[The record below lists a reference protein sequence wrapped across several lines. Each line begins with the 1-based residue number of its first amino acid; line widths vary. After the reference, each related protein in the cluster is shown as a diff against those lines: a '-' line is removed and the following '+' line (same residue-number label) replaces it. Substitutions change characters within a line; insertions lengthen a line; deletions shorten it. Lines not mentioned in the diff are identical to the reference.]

1 MEFTQEF
8 IEANGLNED
17 QVKAVTGFVQT
28 DIVPTLKKTYD
39 EEYKGKANENA
50 EGILSGASKYAKE
63 KLGVEIE
70 REQGEKWADYLQRVS
85 ETHFSSKEK
94 ALADK
99 EKEYQDKLAN
109 FKGGDEY
116 KAELDKIKGELDTYK
131 KQVAELEPLRGID
144 EKYNETVSKLTNMQ
158 KEVAYGSVKPNFPE
172 TANQYEVEAK
182 WNKFKNDIEAQY
194 NIELIDGKPFA
205 IDKENVHKKVELAS
219 LVAANEDISSLTQG
233 RSQKGTGAKPTDS
246 ISVEGLPF
254 KVPKGADSTELTKIV
269 KEYVLNEVGS
279 ITSNAYAKKFQEYY
293 LKAKQSA

>member
-8 IEANGLNED
+8 IEANGLNDD
-17 QVKAVTGFVQT
+17 QVKAVKGFLDT
-28 DIVPTLKKTYD
+28 EIVPTLKKTYD
-39 EEYKGKANENA
+39 EEYRGKANENA

-63 KLGVEIE
+63 KLGVNIE

-85 ETHFSSKEK
+85 EAHFSSKEQE
-94 ALADK
+94 LADK

-109 FKGGDEY
+109 FKGGEQY
-116 KAELDKIKGELDTYK
+116 QQELEKLKQEKDNLL
-131 KQVAELEPLRGID
+131 KQVAELEPLKGID

-158 KEVAYGSVKPNFPE
+158 KEVAYGSVKPNFPD
-172 TANQYEVEAK
+172 TANPYEVDAK
-182 WNKFKNDIEAQY
+182 WNKFKSDVEEKY

-219 LVAANEDISSLTQG
+219 LVANSEDISSLLKG
-233 RSQKGTGAKPTDS
+233 REQRGTGAKPTDL

-254 KVPKGADSTELTKIV
+254 KVPKGASSTELTKIV
-269 KEYVLNEVGS
+269 KEHVLNEVGD
-279 ITSNAYAKKFQEYY
+279 ITSDKYAQRFQELY

>member
-17 QVKAVTGFVQT
+17 QVKAVTGYVET

-39 EEYKGKANENA
+39 EEYKGRANENA

-94 ALADK
+94 NLANK

-109 FKGGDEY
+109 FKGGDDY
-116 KAELDKIKGELDTYK
+116 KAELEKLKVEKDGLLR
-131 KQVAELEPLRGID
+131 QVAELEPLKGID
-144 EKYNETVSKLTNMQ
+144 LKYSETIDKLTNMQ
-158 KEVAYGSVKPNFPE
+158 KEVAYGSVKPLFPD
-172 TANQYEVEAK
+172 TANKYEVDARWAE
-182 WNKFKNDIEAQY
+182 FKTAVEAQY

-205 IDKENVHKKVELAS
+205 IDKENIHKKVELAT
-219 LVAANEDISSLTQG
+219 LVAGDENISQLTQG
-233 RSQKGTGAKPTDS
+233 RSQKGTGAKPTDLM
-246 ISVEGLPF
+246 SVEGLPF
-254 KVPKGADSTELTKIV
+254 KVPKGADSTEITNLV
-269 KEYVLNEVGS
+269 KEHVLKEVS
-279 ITSNAYAKKFQEYY
+279 SVTDPAYAKKFQEYY
-293 LKAKQSA
+293 LKAKKSA